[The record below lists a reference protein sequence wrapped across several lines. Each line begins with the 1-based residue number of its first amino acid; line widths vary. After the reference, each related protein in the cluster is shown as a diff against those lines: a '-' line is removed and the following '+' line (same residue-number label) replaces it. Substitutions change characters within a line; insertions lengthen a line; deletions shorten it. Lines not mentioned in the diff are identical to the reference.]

1 MVEVRRDLYM
11 DESTGER
18 HGGFDRVRAD
28 LVALQPLLADFA
40 GRAAWPT

>member
-1 MVEVRRDLYM
+1 M

-40 GRAAWPT
+40 GRAVWPT